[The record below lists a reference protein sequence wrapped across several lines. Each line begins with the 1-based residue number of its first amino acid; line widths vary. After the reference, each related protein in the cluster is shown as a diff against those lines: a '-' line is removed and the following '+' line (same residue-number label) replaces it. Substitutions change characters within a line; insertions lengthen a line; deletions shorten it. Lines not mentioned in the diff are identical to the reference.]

1 MSLLFAF
8 CTLILSHHNVQ
19 SVEYGA
25 PYNMISKVQTEC
37 EADALSIG
45 TMLADRYNSFDE
57 DTEWDMRIHNDFL
70 VQYLG
75 FAGWIQMGTWKSN
88 GMTANRQHA
97 PTLHKVGHL
106 I

>member
-1 MSLLFAF
+1 
-8 CTLILSHHNVQ
+8 
-19 SVEYGA
+19 
-25 PYNMISKVQTEC
+25 MISKVQTEC

-97 PTLHKVGHL
+97 PTLHKVGQFCA
-106 I
+106 